1 MKLKATQ
8 AYDHYYNYQ
17 EITALLQGY
26 AKDYPDLIRLSSLN
40 TTKEGR
46 EIWLAELTNTKTGDF
61 GEKPAY
67 FLNGH
72 VHAGEVTGS
81 MCAMYFIDHMLTNYK
96 TDASLQQLLDSTT
109 FYIIPRVSP
118 DGAEYYLTHPDTLR
132 SLNEFFPFDEPQPGL
147 QPADLDGDGVIR
159 NMLVPSPYGVWKKA
173 ADDPRMVVKRR
184 PDEMEGVFY
193 NIYNEGM
200 IDDYDGFSITP
211 APANFGLDLNRNF
224 PVGWETNNKQAGAG
238 HYALDRLESR
248 TLAEFLVAHK
258 NICNTINF
266 HTFSGLYL
274 YPPGM
279 MPSKQAD
286 PDDMKRYRIINK
298 MVVEETGFA
307 PMNIKDDFL
316 GESSSMRTFGSF
328 DDFLHFGRGIYSY
341 TIETWDLGVRS
352 GMGLPYPDPFKQ
364 SDEEFEQSAR
374 KLLNWMEENDLMGYH
389 KGWTPFEH
397 PQLGP
402 VEIGGVDPKYLVQ
415 NPPVQFLPEEV
426 EKHTR
431 FILRHA
437 HTMPH
442 VALRKVELRPLG
454 GDLYKVEAYVC
465 NTGFMP
471 THVLNEALTLKL
483 VPDIAVELS
492 GEGVTIEE
500 GRCVQEI
507 GQLEGFSGIDSNYF
521 FFGINTN
528 PHKPVEKKVSWVVKA
543 PVGAEL
549 TVTVCSQRA
558 GSAKAQ
564 LRVEN

>member
-1 MKLKATQ
+1 MKLQATQ

-17 EITALLQGY
+17 EITDLVQGY
-26 AKDYPDLIRLSSLN
+26 ARDHPELVRLSSLN
-40 TTKEGR
+40 KTKEGR
-46 EIWLAELTNTKTGDF
+46 DIWLVELTNTATGDF
-61 GEKPAY
+61 SEKPAY

-81 MCAMYFIDHMLTNYK
+81 MCAMYFIDHMLTNYR
-96 TDASLQQLLDSTT
+96 DDPSLQRLLDCTT

-132 SLNEFFPFDEPQPGL
+132 SVNEFYPFDRPQPGL

-159 NMLVPSPYGVWKKA
+159 NMMVPSPYGVWKKSD
-173 ADDPRMVVKRR
+173 DDPRMVVKRR
-184 PDEMEGVFY
+184 PDDIEGSFY
-193 NIYNEGM
+193 NIYSEGLVE
-200 IDDYDGFSITP
+200 DWDGFTLQA

-224 PVGWETNNKQAGAG
+224 PVGWETNSKQAGAG
-238 HYALDRLESR
+238 DYALDRVESR

-286 PDDMKRYRIINK
+286 PDDMKRYKVINK

-316 GESSSMRTFGSF
+316 GENSSMKTSGSF
-328 DDFLHFGRGIYSY
+328 DDFLHFGRGIFSY

-352 GMGLPYPDPFKQ
+352 GMGLPYPDPFKL
-364 SDEEFEQSAR
+364 SDEEFEQKAR
-374 KLLNWMEENDLMGYH
+374 SLLAWMEQNDLMEYF
-389 KGWTPFEH
+389 KPWTPFEH

-402 VEIGGVDPKYLVQ
+402 VELGGVDPKYFVQ
-415 NPPVQFLPEEV
+415 NPPVRFLPEEV

-437 HTMPH
+437 RTMPH
-442 VALRKVELRPLG
+442 LQLRDVAVRVLG
-454 GDLYKVEAYVC
+454 RGLYRVEAVVQ
-465 NTGFMP
+465 NSGFMP
-471 THVLNEALTLKL
+471 THVLNEALSLKL

-492 GEGVTIEE
+492 GEGIAFEE
-500 GRCVQEI
+500 GKARQEI
-507 GQLEGFSGIDSNYF
+507 GQLEGFSGINSNYF

-528 PHKPVEKKVSWVVKA
+528 PHRPVEKQVAWVIQA
-543 PVGAEL
+543 DAGTA
-549 TVTVCSQRA
+549 VTVAASSQRA
-558 GSAKAQ
+558 GVVQACVT
-564 LRVEN
+564 LP